1 MIESSDKQEAVAFIN
16 SVENKGVNQGGN
28 ASIRKSKRPESVRE
42 HASNYRASVGY
53 IGKMKYGEGPRDDT
67 DDSDDEPSSRVKS
80 VRDSHYNRKS
90 NKEQLQETVA
100 LLGPMATVF
109 TIFKGFVATAV
120 LFMPYAF
127 VTAGWGFSG
136 ISLFV
141 SLILNLISIYKL
153 LQVYKA
159 VGGGSL
165 SELGEKT
172 VGKFGKVLTDILL
185 FFSQFSFCLA
195 YVYFIAQ

>member
-1 MIESSDKQEAVAFIN
+1 MQNESTDLQEADKFLE
-16 SVENKGVNQGGN
+16 SVERQGIKEGEGHG
-28 ASIRKSKRPESVRE
+28 SRRSKRPESVRE

-53 IGKMKYGEGPRDDT
+53 INKMKYGEGPRDDT
-67 DDSDDEPSSRVKS
+67 DDSEDEPSRVKS

-120 LFMPYAF
+120 LFMPFAF

-141 SLILNLISIYKL
+141 SLILNLISIHKL
-153 LQVYKA
+153 L
-159 VGGGSL
+159 
-165 SELGEKT
+165 
-172 VGKFGKVLTDILL
+172 
-185 FFSQFSFCLA
+185 
-195 YVYFIAQ
+195 